1 MEIKSGDAR
10 PIAILLAVYNGE
22 KYLSEQIDSIL
33 DQTNTSWILYIRN
46 DGSSDGTQRI
56 IDSYLR
62 RFPDRIV
69 QIDRGGANLGCRGN
83 FFRLLETVEA
93 DYYMFSDAD
102 DVWLPE
108 KIQRSFSLLKQ
119 KEQLYPGTAI
129 LVHTDKVVCD
139 DKMNII
145 VPSWWK
151 AVRLNPD
158 LFHSLRCIPLS
169 PVVGGAT
176 TVFNRFLRDLCL
188 PIPEDPPQ
196 HDCWIPLQAAKYGK
210 IFALH
215 DPLILYRQHGNNA
228 VGAPTEP
235 YRFRWGKIGRIKRI
249 VQRDWNLAGYYR
261 RLGYGS
267 RLKYFFTR
275 FEVLIKLQW
284 SKITYK

>member
-33 DQTNTSWILYIRN
+33 DQTNTSWTLYIRN

-83 FFRLLETVEA
+83 FFRLMETVEA

-119 KEQLYPGTAI
+119 KEQLYERTLIPNDQDCSCSWLHACHADSNCGSAGFSGQLEAMEPTVSDFAWRNNRDRYAPGSGDRYHLSSSPPRGCLRLT
-129 LVHTDKVVCD
+129 VVQ
-139 DKMNII
+139 
-145 VPSWWK
+145 S
-151 AVRLNPD
+151 
-158 LFHSLRCIPLS
+158 
-169 PVVGGAT
+169 G
-176 TVFNRFLRDLCL
+176 
-188 PIPEDPPQ
+188 
-196 HDCWIPLQAAKYGK
+196 
-210 IFALH
+210 
-215 DPLILYRQHGNNA
+215 
-228 VGAPTEP
+228 
-235 YRFRWGKIGRIKRI
+235 
-249 VQRDWNLAGYYR
+249 
-261 RLGYGS
+261 
-267 RLKYFFTR
+267 
-275 FEVLIKLQW
+275 
-284 SKITYK
+284 

>member
-1 MEIKSGDAR
+1 
-10 PIAILLAVYNGE
+10 
-22 KYLSEQIDSIL
+22 
-33 DQTNTSWILYIRN
+33 
-46 DGSSDGTQRI
+46 
-56 IDSYLR
+56 
-62 RFPDRIV
+62 
-69 QIDRGGANLGCRGN
+69 
-83 FFRLLETVEA
+83 
-93 DYYMFSDAD
+93 MFSDAD